1 MSKTQTASPTTARFQ
16 RASPRWS
23 AIWALHHLKHP
34 THRRETG
41 GNCTTRGSDTPATR
55 RQKAPCSAKPPPQPP
70 EVRRVAHK
78 TWAQCRLARKNAEF
92 GVCWEHRANCFAH
105 EARQHGDIETNN
117 TTAHPQQGTA
127 ETGTTSAPE
136 KCTKYTHFAPA
147 KATTVSTP
155 YRYQQAKAT
164 PVSGERAAWST
175 GPRCDTRG
183 RRRGLAGRPVGGRRY
198 KRRQSEPKN
207 HHFQR
212 KSRWID
218 DVCNNGAE
226 SRTKN
231 TLD

>member
-1 MSKTQTASPTTARFQ
+1 MVCNLGVTPPQTSNSP
-16 RASPRWS
+16 PRD
-23 AIWALHHLKHP
+23 
-34 THRRETG
+34 G

-92 GVCWEHRANCFAH
+92 GVCWEHRANFFAH

-136 KCTKYTHFAPA
+136 NCTKYTHFAPA
-147 KATTVSTP
+147 KATTVSVEARP
-155 YRYQQAKAT
+155 APAKAIA
-164 PVSGERAAWST
+164 VSDKRPTWST

-183 RRRGLAGRPVGGRRY
+183 RRRGLAGRPVDGRRY
-198 KRRQSEPKN
+198 KRRQ
-207 HHFQR
+207 
-212 KSRWID
+212 
-218 DVCNNGAE
+218 
-226 SRTKN
+226 TN
-231 TLD
+231 TI